1 MHIIFGRTFDGG
13 SYPTVLDGCKAS
25 AGTLHLGFAGL
36 LGKLEE
42 AVGIPTPLGQEP
54 VRVAEYAKRLARHD
68 NGNWFYSASRQA
80 DPWRVARK
88 LLSLRDELVLAG
100 WKGQA
105 PTERV
110 SRLTVFAELEKLV
123 SDSPLSPGLPD
134 RLLRVLTRLEHLP
147 TGIDRIDLVDDPL
160 FLPKLWRDL
169 FEKMA
174 NAGTQISRRKGLCA
188 EAQGDL
194 GKAQRVLQG
203 KTAGEVVGDGSL
215 LRLETTGVIEAA
227 EATCAYLRAL
237 LKKAPAES
245 IVLIRDGDP
254 QSALILEA
262 AMRAFDIPSVGLSLD
277 SSHRPATQILPL
289 FLGLSWEPVDPDL
302 LVEFLTLPSSPVPP
316 EARASLRSA
325 LNKAPG
331 YQSTAWK
338 EARQQCIEEIRSKY
352 GDERAA
358 ETDRELKEWLDNIKR
373 TPVKNDLPLAEA
385 TRLTSQVEAWA
396 NRRAHVNGTADPF
409 FSQAKQQAALMHQLL
424 ALHPRPSISRN
435 EINRLLLDVLQTGIR
450 HELNYKEVDSIRV
463 VANPA
468 AIFGEVPTVVW
479 WQCVASSA
487 EIPTPPF
494 WNKDEINFL
503 HRSGCELLS
512 PATVLLDH
520 ARAWRRPVL
529 CAKERLL
536 LVQPRQAFAEPQESH
551 PIWNEITTA
560 IANDEATAAKISI
573 GAAELLNGTV
583 TALAAPPEKI
593 TVKKLSLP
601 APKQFWTIASR
612 YLASPST
619 ASPTSLEMMLGCP
632 LRWVLQYKAGIREP
646 LITVLLERQLLYGNF
661 AHQLL
666 GDYLGEFIGKP
677 LPEPD
682 LAAGEI
688 GRRFDA
694 VVGSEAAPL
703 AKPGMDREKTYV
715 RETLVRAARALIGL
729 LRKGD
734 YRIASIEQSHA
745 GDFFLGKLE
754 GRTDLIVRRVKDGM
768 AAVID
773 MKWSSEGLK
782 IDALK
787 NGTALQLAAYS
798 YLNQDKKTWPPTAYF
813 LFPTA
818 QLYSTSESDFP
829 GAIHIAGP
837 SEQEV
842 WQAAMELT
850 GETRA
855 TLDAG
860 KVRAACV
867 VEESDS
873 ADSGEDGGIM
883 KLEAPC
889 KYCEFQL
896 FCRYEG

>member
-13 SYPTVLDGCKAS
+13 NYPTVLDGCKAS
-25 AGTLHLGFAGL
+25 SGTLYLGYAGL
-36 LGKLEE
+36 LAKLEQT
-42 AVGIPTPLGQEP
+42 VGIPTSLAQEP
-54 VRVAEYAKRLARHD
+54 VRVAEYAKRVARHD
-68 NGNWFYSASRQA
+68 NGIWFYSASRQA

-105 PTERV
+105 PPERV
-110 SRLTVFAELEKLV
+110 PRLRVFAELEEMA
-123 SDSPLSPGLPD
+123 SDSPLSPGVPD
-134 RLLRVLTRLEHLP
+134 RLLRVLTRLDLLP
-147 TGIDRIDLVDDPL
+147 TGIDRIELVDDPA

-169 FEKMA
+169 FGKMA
-174 NAGTQISRRKGLCA
+174 NAGTQVSRRKESFA
-188 EAQGDL
+188 EAKGDL
-194 GKAQRVLQG
+194 GKAQKVLQG
-203 KTAGEVVGDGSL
+203 KTAGEVEGDGSL
-215 LRLETTGVIEAA
+215 LRLESTGVIEAA

-237 LKKAPAES
+237 LKKAPPES

-254 QSALILEA
+254 QSALILET
-262 AMRAFDIPSVGLSLD
+262 AMRAFDIPSAGLSLD

-316 EARASLRSA
+316 EARARLRDSL
-325 LNKAPG
+325 NIAPG
-331 YQSTAWK
+331 YQSNAWK
-338 EARQQCIEEIRSKY
+338 EARQRCVEEIRSKY
-352 GDERAA
+352 GNERAA
-358 ETDRELKEWLDNIKR
+358 EADRDLKEWLDDIKR
-373 TPVKNDLPLAEA
+373 TPIKSEVPLTEA
-385 TRLTSQVEAWA
+385 IRLTSQVEAWA
-396 NRRAHVNGTADPF
+396 NRRAHADGAVDPF
-409 FSQAKQQAALMHQLL
+409 FSQAKQQAALMLRLL
-424 ALHPRPSISRN
+424 ALHSRSSIGRS

-450 HELNYKEVDSIRV
+450 HELNYKEVDSLRV
-463 VANPA
+463 VSNPA

-487 EIPTPPF
+487 EVPTQPF
-494 WNKDEINFL
+494 WTKDEVDFL
-503 HRSGCELLS
+503 QRSGCALLS

-529 CAKERLL
+529 CAKERLF
-536 LVQPRQAFAEPQESH
+536 LVQPRQAFAEPEESH
-551 PIWNEITTA
+551 PIWNEITAA
-560 IANDEATAAKISI
+560 IACDEATESKISI
-573 GAAELLNGTV
+573 GAAEFLNGTV
-583 TALAAPPEKI
+583 ATLANSPERI

-601 APKQFWTIASR
+601 SPRQFWTILPR

-632 LRWVLQYKAGIREP
+632 LRWVLRYKAGVSEP
-646 LITVLLERQLLYGNF
+646 LIAVLLERQLLYGNF
-661 AHQLL
+661 AHRLL
-666 GDYLGEFIGKP
+666 GDYLGDFIGNP

-682 LAAGEI
+682 LAAAEI
-688 GRRFDA
+688 GGRFDA

-715 RETLVRAARALIGL
+715 RETLVRAARALISL

-734 YRIASIEQSHA
+734 YRIASIEQPHA
-745 GDFFLGKLE
+745 GEFLLGNLE

-768 AAVID
+768 TAVID

-782 IDALK
+782 IDSLK

-798 YLNQDKKTWPPTAYF
+798 YLTQDKKRWPPTAYF

-818 QLYSTSESDFP
+818 QLYSTSENDFP
-829 GAIHIAGP
+829 GAIHIEGP

-842 WQAAMELT
+842 WKVAMELS
-850 GETRA
+850 GQTRGN
-855 TLDAG
+855 LDAG
-860 KVRAACV
+860 KVRVACI

-873 ADSGEDGGIM
+873 SDAGEDGGMM